1 MTELILSLLAF
12 VALIL
17 LVAWLPY
24 VHANRKN
31 ASVDNA
37 DSSNNLRDETNVRL
51 YHEHKAEIEKD
62 FKEGG
67 IDEEN
72 YQYLLEELDK
82 SLLQDIEE
90 NKIPDV
96 DAKAGQPISPL
107 WPVIITVFVVG
118 FSGAMYSKNGFYQ
131 EIASTPRVTQNDAHQ
146 GLDQEQ
152 QTIVRLQELKKAT
165 EKNPDDGDAWYSM
178 GQTLIG
184 VGQFDAAVAAFD
196 QVIRIE
202 GEVADLVGAKA
213 QAYYYKNDQHI
224 DEMTQSLIDKAL
236 ALDPRDPATN
246 ILLGMHNFMEQNYQV
261 AIDRWQI
268 VVDSGREGTNI
279 AALEEAITEA
289 KNRLNMTGE
298 QVAAAHGP
306 QLEVEVS
313 LSDEIL
319 EELSQG
325 EDKVV
330 FVYAIPTEGKRM
342 PVAAV
347 KIKASDLPTTVVL
360 NDSLAMTQDAKLS
373 DVDLVHLYA
382 IVSNTGGAGIKP
394 GDFKAERNGVAV
406 KRDEPIALIIDSV
419 VPKSE

>member
-1 MTELILSLLAF
+1 
-12 VALIL
+12 
-17 LVAWLPY
+17 
-24 VHANRKN
+24 
-31 ASVDNA
+31 
-37 DSSNNLRDETNVRL
+37 
-51 YHEHKAEIEKD
+51 
-62 FKEGG
+62 
-67 IDEEN
+67 
-72 YQYLLEELDK
+72 
-82 SLLQDIEE
+82 
-90 NKIPDV
+90 
-96 DAKAGQPISPL
+96 
-107 WPVIITVFVVG
+107 
-118 FSGAMYSKNGFYQ
+118 
-131 EIASTPRVTQNDAHQ
+131 
-146 GLDQEQ
+146 
-152 QTIVRLQELKKAT
+152 
-165 EKNPDDGDAWYSM
+165 
-178 GQTLIG
+178 
-184 VGQFDAAVAAFD
+184 
-196 QVIRIE
+196 
-202 GEVADLVGAKA
+202 
-213 QAYYYKNDQHI
+213 
-224 DEMTQSLIDKAL
+224 
-236 ALDPRDPATN
+236 
-246 ILLGMHNFMEQNYQV
+246 MHNFMEQNYQV